1 MEGNIDP
8 ETGEYEVESLE
19 DDPND
24 GPRKGADDL
33 SPEALVKMSQS
44 HRRREPRTFM
54 FCNYLHHP
62 NLATL
67 PYKTFFHMCR
77 LEQIS
82 FDMEKRQGSTFTM
95 YDSLQSAVI
104 GLLCIGVHRKI
115 AVNYMIDALNFV

>member
-1 MEGNIDP
+1 
-8 ETGEYEVESLE
+8 
-19 DDPND
+19 
-24 GPRKGADDL
+24 
-33 SPEALVKMSQS
+33 
-44 HRRREPRTFM
+44 M

-115 AVNYMIDALNFV
+115 AVNYMIDALNFVQNQAGAVPPKVDLDYEQDTL